1 MTLPL
6 IVGNGILISV
16 AEKFSAIIATTC
28 LA

>member
-6 IVGNGILISV
+6 IVDNGIFIGV

-28 LA
+28 FA